1 MPHNASANDRVEKGE
16 VWTVYIRRMN
26 AVKLVFTFKSVQR
39 VAEEKALLDS
49 GASENSLDDDVW
61 NLGVGIG

>member
-1 MPHNASANDRVEKGE
+1 M
-16 VWTVYIRRMN
+16 YIRRVN
-26 AVKLVFTFKSVQR
+26 TVKLVFTFESQRPVQR
-39 VAEEKALLDS
+39 VAEETAPLDS